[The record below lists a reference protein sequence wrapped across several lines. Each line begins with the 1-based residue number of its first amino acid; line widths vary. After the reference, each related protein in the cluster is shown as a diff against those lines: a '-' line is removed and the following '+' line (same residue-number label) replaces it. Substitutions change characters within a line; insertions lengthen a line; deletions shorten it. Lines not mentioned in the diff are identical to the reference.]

1 MKTKKLL
8 SKLKDI
14 LDTERKA
21 QLAKYDSLKKV
32 TKSLRAKKIELEGAL
47 EREMDK
53 EVREEITSKLKIVKA
68 QRKKAM
74 KVLKQLKAE
83 RKTRIRQ

>member
-14 LDTERKA
+14 LDTKRKA

-32 TKSLRAKKIELEGAL
+32 TKSLRAKKIELEGEL